1 MTKKTDTP
9 AIRFKGFSDTWEQR
23 KLGDVVQITMGQSP
37 DGSTYSDEPSDYI
50 LVQGNADLQ
59 NGWVCPRIW
68 TTQITKKADAGDL
81 IMSVRAPAGAMGKT
95 AYNAVIGRG
104 VAAIKGNE
112 FIYQLLV
119 KMDADG
125 FWKILSC
132 GSTFE
137 SLNSEN
143 IKNAEVKIP
152 TTAEQIK
159 IGGYFQQLDNLI
171 TLHQREYEK
180 LHNIKKSMLEKMF
193 PKNGSNVPEI
203 RFKGFT
209 EAWEQRKL
217 LEFGLATGGTSIESE
232 FSEDG
237 VYKVISIGSYSED
250 NVYRDQGIRAVRS
263 DKTVNR
269 ILNKGDITMIL
280 NDKTASGNIIGR
292 VLLIEE
298 SGVYV
303 YNQRTERIEVD
314 NSNYDSQFIYTMLNA
329 PAIRDRIIKQSQG
342 NTQIYVNWTTISQ
355 TDYLV
360 PQFSEQRKIGEYFAN
375 LDHLITLHQRKHYLI
390 LEDIMLNNINKMDL
404 FYDYYAQWIT
414 VYKEGA
420 IRKVTMDKYLLTQS
434 WIKQLAP
441 ELRVCELSRI
451 TYQKLLNDYAKSHER
466 QTTMD
471 FHHQLKGAVL
481 DAVDEGLIERDPTRK
496 AIIKGKKPRHKKIKY
511 LNQFELHKLLSN
523 LDLGQEINWDW
534 FILLVAKTGMR
545 FSEALAIT
553 PKDFDFSKQ
562 SLSINKTWDYKG
574 EGGFMPT
581 KNQSSIR
588 KIQIDWQLIIQFSTL
603 VKDLPED
610 EPIFVSGKVYNSTV
624 NDILERHCKKAEI
637 PVISIHG
644 LRHTHASLLL
654 FAGVS
659 IASVAQRLGHSS
671 MTTTQKTYLHIIQEL
686 ENKDVDLVMRSLSSL
701 N

>member
-1 MTKKTDTP
+1 MAFAMISCFVYKINWGVRRNLDSL
-9 AIRFKGFSDTWEQR
+9 AFSWEQR
-23 KLGDVVQITMGQSP
+23 KLGDMMNVTSVKRIHQS
-37 DGSTYSDEPSDYI
+37 D
-50 LVQGNADLQ
+50 
-59 NGWVCPRIW
+59 W
-68 TTQITKKADAGDL
+68 TDSG
-81 IMSVRAPAGAMGKT
+81 VRFLRARD
-95 AYNAVIGRG
+95 I
-104 VAAIKGNE
+104 VAAAKNE
-112 FIYQLLV
+112 EPDDYLYISKEKYEEYSALSGKVGVSDLLV
-119 KMDADG
+119 TGVGTIGVPYLVRNLEPLYFKDG
-125 FWKILSC
+125 NIIWFQNSDKIDGKFLFYSF
-132 GSTFE
+132 S
-137 SLNSEN
+137 
-143 IKNAEVKIP
+143 
-152 TTAEQIK
+152 AEQIQGFINESAG
-159 IGGYFQQLDNLI
+159 IGTVGTYTIESGKKTPISLPNQIEQAKVGEFFQQLDN
-171 TLHQREYEK
+171 
-180 LHNIKKSMLEKMF
+180 
-193 PKNGSNVPEI
+193 
-203 RFKGFT
+203 
-209 EAWEQRKL
+209 
-217 LEFGLATGGTSIESE
+217 
-232 FSEDG
+232 
-237 VYKVISIGSYSED
+237 
-250 NVYRDQGIRAVRS
+250 
-263 DKTVNR
+263 
-269 ILNKGDITMIL
+269 
-280 NDKTASGNIIGR
+280 
-292 VLLIEE
+292 
-298 SGVYV
+298 
-303 YNQRTERIEVD
+303 
-314 NSNYDSQFIYTMLNA
+314 
-329 PAIRDRIIKQSQG
+329 
-342 NTQIYVNWTTISQ
+342 
-355 TDYLV
+355 
-360 PQFSEQRKIGEYFAN
+360 
-375 LDHLITLHQRKHYLI
+375 LITLHQRKHYLI

>member
-1 MTKKTDTP
+1 MVFAMVSCFVYKINWGVRRNLDSL
-9 AIRFKGFSDTWEQR
+9 AFSWEQC
-23 KLGDVVQITMGQSP
+23 KLGDIVQITMGQSP

-125 FWKILSC
+125 FWKTLSC

-137 SLNSEN
+137 SLNSDN
-143 IKNAEVKIP
+143 VKNAEVKIP

-159 IGGYFQQLDNLI
+159 IGGYFQQFDNLI
-171 TLHQREYEK
+171 TLHQR
-180 LHNIKKSMLEKMF
+180 
-193 PKNGSNVPEI
+193 
-203 RFKGFT
+203 
-209 EAWEQRKL
+209 
-217 LEFGLATGGTSIESE
+217 
-232 FSEDG
+232 
-237 VYKVISIGSYSED
+237 
-250 NVYRDQGIRAVRS
+250 
-263 DKTVNR
+263 
-269 ILNKGDITMIL
+269 
-280 NDKTASGNIIGR
+280 
-292 VLLIEE
+292 
-298 SGVYV
+298 
-303 YNQRTERIEVD
+303 
-314 NSNYDSQFIYTMLNA
+314 
-329 PAIRDRIIKQSQG
+329 
-342 NTQIYVNWTTISQ
+342 
-355 TDYLV
+355 
-360 PQFSEQRKIGEYFAN
+360 
-375 LDHLITLHQRKHYLI
+375 KHFLI
-390 LEDIMLNNINKMDL
+390 LEDIMLNNINKTDL

-434 WIKQLAP
+434 WIKQLVP

-581 KNQSSIR
+581 KNQSSVR

-624 NDILERHCKKAEI
+624 NDILERHCKKSEI
-637 PVISIHG
+637 PVISVHG